1 MKKTTCMKLGA
12 LALAVALCA
21 LALAGCKALTPEQQL
36 QNAMEKLQKITSM
49 EATMTMTLS
58 MDLMGQQVDAKA
70 VSQMTSF
77 QQPFKVKM
85 EMAAEVAG
93 EKGGNV
99 IYAQQD
105 GETLLTYTYDGAT
118 WTREALTASDML
130 GALQQVDPKA
140 AMDLYLGNLSSFTAG
155 VETLDG
161 VECYKLQGV
170 LTGEA
175 LVDAMR
181 ASGALDSVDPTL
193 QDSEQLD
200 RLLSG
205 LGDLPVSVWIDK
217 KTLYPAKYTMDMT
230 ALMDSLM
237 DNMLAELGDTGGLL
251 QVGIRNCQVE
261 MVCANYNK
269 ATDFDIP
276 AEALAS

>member
-1 MKKTTCMKLGA
+1 MKKTTCIRLWT
-12 LALAVALCA
+12 LALAALLCA
-21 LALAGCKALTPEQQL
+21 LALTGCKALTPEQQL
-36 QNAMEKLQKITSM
+36 QSAMEKLQKITSM

-58 MDLMGQQVDAKA
+58 MDFMGQQVDAKA

-77 QQPFKVKM
+77 QQPSKVKM
-85 EMAAEVAG
+85 EVAAEVAG
-93 EKGGNV
+93 EKGGSV

-105 GETLLTYTYDGAT
+105 GGTLTTYTYDGAT
-118 WTREALTASDML
+118 WTRKTLTATDMQ

-140 AMDLYLGNLSSFTAG
+140 ALDLYLGNLSSFTAG
-155 VETLDG
+155 VETLNG

-193 QDSEQLD
+193 QDSEQLG

-205 LGDLPVSVWIDK
+205 LGDLPICVWIEK
-217 KTLYPAKYTMDMT
+217 KTLYPVQYTMDMT

-237 DNMLAELGDTGGLL
+237 DNMLAELGDTSGLL

-261 MVCANYNK
+261 MVCTNFNK